1 MSHESDEVTS
11 EEQNTNGNN
20 GNRVTSPSSKAISE
34 SMNLNGTNSGR
45 HSILWCYKKVAS
57 IYQRMEKIGLM
68 RQSQKINKKTFSLH
82 GCTRSLKQ
90 QHDCIN

>member
-20 GNRVTSPSSKAISE
+20 GNRMTSPSSKTISE

-45 HSILWCYKKVAS
+45 HCILFYGGSKV
-57 IYQRMEKIGLM
+57 G
-68 RQSQKINKKTFSLH
+68 
-82 GCTRSLKQ
+82 
-90 QHDCIN
+90 

>member
-45 HSILWCYKKVAS
+45 HSILPVFYGVTKSCMGLKKNGKKVGHMK
-57 IYQRMEKIGLM
+57 QR
-68 RQSQKINKKTFSLH
+68 QKTNKKSPWLH
-82 GCTRSLKQ
+82 QKS
-90 QHDCIN
+90 

>member
-34 SMNLNGTNSGR
+34 SINLNGTNSGR
-45 HSILWCYKKVAS
+45 HSILFYKLLGF
-57 IYQRMEKIGLM
+57 ITE
-68 RQSQKINKKTFSLH
+68 
-82 GCTRSLKQ
+82 
-90 QHDCIN
+90 

>member
-34 SMNLNGTNSGR
+34 SINLNGTNSGR
-45 HSILWCYKKVAS
+45 HSILKCFKKLLRF
-57 IYQRMEKIGLM
+57 IKRNGHMK
-68 RQSQKINKKTFSLH
+68 QSQ
-82 GCTRSLKQ
+82 
-90 QHDCIN
+90 

>member
-34 SMNLNGTNSGR
+34 SINLNGTNSGR
-45 HSILWCYKKVAS
+45 HSILPVFYGVTKSCMGLKKN
-57 IYQRMEKIGLM
+57 G
-68 RQSQKINKKTFSLH
+68 KKSWSYET
-82 GCTRSLKQ
+82 KAK
-90 QHDCIN
+90 NE

>member
-34 SMNLNGTNSGR
+34 SINLNGTNSGR
-45 HSILWCYKKVAS
+45 HSILWCYKKLLRF
-57 IYQRMEKIGLM
+57 I
-68 RQSQKINKKTFSLH
+68 KKVV
-82 GCTRSLKQ
+82 
-90 QHDCIN
+90 I